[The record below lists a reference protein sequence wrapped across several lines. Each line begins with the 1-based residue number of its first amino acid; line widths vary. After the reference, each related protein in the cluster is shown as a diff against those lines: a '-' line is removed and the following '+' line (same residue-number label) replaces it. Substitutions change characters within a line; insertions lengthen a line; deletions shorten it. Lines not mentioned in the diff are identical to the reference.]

1 MADDF
6 SNLRDLKKDLFQSSE
21 NGAGIKQT
29 INFGHSE
36 RVCFVITKKKQNSW
50 VDDLDAR
57 EKLNQITRIYH

>member
-6 SNLRDLKKDLFQSSE
+6 SNLRDLKEDLFKSNE
-21 NGAGIKQT
+21 NGTGVKRNIT
-29 INFGHSE
+29 VGHSE

>member
-6 SNLRDLKKDLFQSSE
+6 RNLRDFKEDLFQSNE
-21 NGAGIKQT
+21 NGAGVKRNIT
-29 INFGHSE
+29 VGHSE
-36 RVCFVITKKKQNSW
+36 RVFFVITKKKQNSW